1 VPEHAAQFSTIAQQN
16 NQFILFR
23 KVEKWATGLIKENF
37 STKDLHVKGKSST
50 WGPQAGFIC
59 CEQSLSKLHG
69 SSAATVGDFNQ
80 KIRDS
85 VEHGFAVEAP
95 LVISKERLM
104 SLAKL
109 GALGSINAGTQ
120 GRWIVTAKQETF
132 QLLPK
137 ALAEAEQKAVVN
149 RFGTREG
156 LWVFREVTVRGQV
169 KDLKLVTVLANR
181 MRLPLTADYDVFAIC
196 PHLSTA
202 GYNGAG
208 LPSGKARFR
217 AAVGAVRTALGQA
230 DRRVID
236 TDLGRM
242 TATQRRT
249 KDLLN
254 AAAIMAGY
262 EGGNVVHHGT
272 EVDNPVTEL
281 DFPVTVFVPGVSRGI
296 YGAQNQMELENVV
309 RDMLRAGYAF
319 YGNRQWQNRSGTIV
333 PGRSLEQSK
342 MEREWDTSLDAGS
355 VMTVLN
361 RQDVA

>member
-1 VPEHAAQFSTIAQQN
+1 
-16 NQFILFR
+16 
-23 KVEKWATGLIKENF
+23 
-37 STKDLHVKGKSST
+37 
-50 WGPQAGFIC
+50 
-59 CEQSLSKLHG
+59 
-69 SSAATVGDFNQ
+69 
-80 KIRDS
+80 
-85 VEHGFAVEAP
+85 
-95 LVISKERLM
+95 M

-109 GALGSINAGTQ
+109 GALGSVNAGKD
-120 GRWIVTAKQETF
+120 GRWIVMAKQENF
-132 QLLPK
+132 QLLPT
-137 ALAEAEQKAVVN
+137 AVAEVEQKAAVN
-149 RFGTREG
+149 RFWRADG
-156 LWVFREVTVRGQV
+156 LWVFREVTVRGQI

-196 PHLSTA
+196 PHLSTG

-208 LPSGKARFR
+208 LGGKAKFQ
-217 AAVGAVRTALGQA
+217 AAVGAARSALGQE

-236 TDLGRM
+236 PNLGRM

-254 AAAIMAGY
+254 AAAVRAHY

-281 DFPVTVFVPGVSRGI
+281 DFPVTIFVPGLSRAI

-342 MEREWDTSLDAGS
+342 MEREWDTSLNAGS
-355 VMTVLN
+355 AMTVLS